1 MAAVTEGNG
10 QILSVSGPVVVAE
23 KMAGT
28 AMYELVRVGNM
39 KLIGEIIRLDGD
51 TATIQVYEETSGL
64 TVGDPVTRTGK
75 PLSVQLG
82 PGIMNQI
89 FDGIQRPLEVIQKE
103 AGTVFIPRGIDVIAL
118 DMDKLWSFTPV
129 NNYTV
134 GSIISGGD
142 VFGMVQENELIQ
154 HSIMLF
160 PRKQGR
166 ITWIAPAGNYNLKQD
181 VIEIEA
187 PNGAK
192 ERFTMCQ
199 CKHACLS
206 LLCLRLVAMCVI

>member
-1 MAAVTEGNG
+1 MAAVAEGNG

-23 KMAGT
+23 KMAGA
-28 AMYELVRVGNM
+28 AMYELVRVGNL
-39 KLIGEIIRLDGD
+39 KLIGEIIRLDAD

-89 FDGIQRPLEVIQKE
+89 FDGIQRPLEVIQKQ

-118 DMDKLWSFTPV
+118 DMAKMWPFKPA
-129 NNYTV
+129 NGFAV
-134 GSIISGGD
+134 GSIITGGD
-142 VFGMVQENELIQ
+142 IFGVVQENELIE

-160 PRKQGR
+160 PRKHGR
-166 ITWIAPAGNYNLKQD
+166 ITWMAAAGNYNLTQ
-181 VIEIEA
+181 VRVGNETA
-187 PNGAK
+187 
-192 ERFTMCQ
+192 
-199 CKHACLS
+199 
-206 LLCLRLVAMCVI
+206 

>member
-1 MAAVTEGNG
+1 M
-10 QILSVSGPVVVAE
+10 
-23 KMAGT
+23 
-28 AMYELVRVGNM
+28 
-39 KLIGEIIRLDGD
+39 
-51 TATIQVYEETSGL
+51 YEETSGL

-142 VFGMVQENELIQ
+142 VFGMVQENEL
-154 HSIMLF
+154 
-160 PRKQGR
+160 
-166 ITWIAPAGNYNLKQD
+166 
-181 VIEIEA
+181 
-187 PNGAK
+187 
-192 ERFTMCQ
+192 
-199 CKHACLS
+199 
-206 LLCLRLVAMCVI
+206 

>member
-160 PRKQGR
+160 PR
-166 ITWIAPAGNYNLKQD
+166 
-181 VIEIEA
+181 
-187 PNGAK
+187 
-192 ERFTMCQ
+192 M
-199 CKHACLS
+199 
-206 LLCLRLVAMCVI
+206 